1 MSVFRELWFTLPPEG
16 VNHREVLIRR
26 VTNITAV
33 VRDLFSYWLC
43 SMILPCSC
51 NYWEGSSPR
60 ILVSCCL
67 YPCFWK
73 WEIVFMVLSRLAH
86 AKNMS
91 GLNSSLN
98 RLVMSAYIEYKPYIH
113 CWISNLDN
121 QEWEVNTIG
130 CIAITLMSLPI
141 SPPLTRCWRVVTR
154 GQWKV

>member
-1 MSVFRELWFTLPPEG
+1 
-16 VNHREVLIRR
+16 
-26 VTNITAV
+26 
-33 VRDLFSYWLC
+33 
-43 SMILPCSC
+43 
-51 NYWEGSSPR
+51 
-60 ILVSCCL
+60 
-67 YPCFWK
+67 
-73 WEIVFMVLSRLAH
+73 MVLSRLAH

-141 SPPLTRCWRVVTR
+141 SPPLTRC
-154 GQWKV
+154 